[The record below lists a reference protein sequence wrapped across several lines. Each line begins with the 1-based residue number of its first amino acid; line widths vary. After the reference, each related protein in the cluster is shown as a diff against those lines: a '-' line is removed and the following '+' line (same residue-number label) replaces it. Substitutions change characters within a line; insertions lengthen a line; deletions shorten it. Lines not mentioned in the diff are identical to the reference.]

1 MDSDLGLSGLI
12 RDVLK
17 ESAERRL
24 RWERLL
30 ILDSLLMSLSQAKNL
45 VHPPTMCCGLAR
57 VSLDPK
63 FYAATRID
71 PILHIMHQSTIT
83 ASFASLTRDADPF
96 PFLNLD
102 VIPAHFPISY
112 LRTSSPNVPATL
124 NVIPR
129 IPIQGEGVF

>member
-24 RWERLL
+24 RWGRLL

-45 VHPPTMCCGLAR
+45 IHPPTMCRCLAR

-71 PILHIMHQSTIT
+71 PILYIMHQPTIAT
-83 ASFASLTRDADPF
+83 SLTSFAWDSDPF

-102 VIPAHFPISY
+102 VILAHVSISA
-112 LRTSSPNVPATL
+112 LQDPMPGNT
-124 NVIPR
+124 
-129 IPIQGEGVF
+129 GEPGVGLQAWSCR